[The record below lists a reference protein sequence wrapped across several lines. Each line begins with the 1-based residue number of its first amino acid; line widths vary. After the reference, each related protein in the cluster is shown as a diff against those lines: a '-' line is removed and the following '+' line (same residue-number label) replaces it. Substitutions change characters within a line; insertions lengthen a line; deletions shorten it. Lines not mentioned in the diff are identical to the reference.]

1 MRRANPVVIPRNHL
15 VASAIGD
22 AESQDYDKLE
32 AAFIRWQQPFDWHD
46 NDALWA
52 ATPTGSERVT
62 RTFCGT

>member
-1 MRRANPVVIPRNHL
+1 L